1 VIDFVRPSGDV
12 CLWHSADIAM
22 RSVDIRFGIVA
33 VRLSLPQ
40 LSRQRP
46 DHAEELSRI
55 VSTIRR
61 GDNTGGCEMTAE
73 CVAATVLI
81 LLIVWGVTGILTQD
95 KFRL

>member
-1 VIDFVRPSGDV
+1 
-12 CLWHSADIAM
+12 M
-22 RSVDIRFGIVA
+22 RSVIRFGIAA

-46 DHAEELSRI
+46 DRAEELSRI
-55 VSTIRR
+55 VSTMQR

-73 CVAATVLI
+73 YVTATVLI
-81 LLIVWGVTGILTQD
+81 LLIVWGVTGVLTQD